1 MDVFVSDMSEVLCSH
16 SVFKYECFD
25 QQEWEG
31 FTGTLVSD
39 MKAEG
44 GRGIP
49 SWIDQERQTAVANLK
64 VNHRVALFLTQNDY

>member
-1 MDVFVSDMSEVLCSH
+1 MDVFDSTMNEVLCRH
-16 SVFKYECFD
+16 SVFKCECFD

-64 VNHRVALFLTQNDY
+64 VNHRVVLFDPK